1 MENLSGKNQ
10 LLKKRKA
17 RVRRNVSGTAERPR
31 LSVYR
36 SARHILA
43 QVIDDEKGVTLLT
56 VKSFGKSGDK
66 KRAGVDVCKEVGMQ
80 VAKECK
86 GKGIA
91 KVVFDKNGRAYHG
104 RVKALAEGAREGG
117 LDF

>member
-1 MENLSGKNQ
+1 MENLRGKIE
-10 LLKKRKA
+10 LRMKRKA
-17 RVRRNVSGTAERPR
+17 RVRQNVVGTAQRPR

-56 VKSFGKSGDK
+56 VKSFGKDGEK
-66 KRAGVDVCKEVGMQ
+66 KRAGVEVCKEMGNKI
-80 VAKECK
+80 ASRCKE
-86 GKGIA
+86 KGIS
-91 KVVFDKNGRAYHG
+91 KIVFDKNGRAYHG